1 MNKRVVAVLLAGV
14 MAVST
19 LTACGSQKT
28 EETAAPEE
36 PQVENDG
43 QETSDSAY
51 PMTFDNY
58 GREVTI
64 TQKPQKVLTLGPNC
78 TELFAALG
86 LGDYVV
92 GRSLVNHSRGPLPEF
107 PVIQFFHFSV
117 HTICHNTAPPDSGHE
132 SQTVPSHS
140 VS

>member
-86 LGDYVV
+86 LGD
-92 GRSLVNHSRGPLPEF
+92 
-107 PVIQFFHFSV
+107 
-117 HTICHNTAPPDSGHE
+117 
-132 SQTVPSHS
+132 
-140 VS
+140 

>member
-28 EETAAPEE
+28 EETEAQEE
-36 PQVENDG
+36 AQVENDG
-43 QETSDSAY
+43 QETSDSTY

-64 TQKPQKVLTLGPNC
+64 TQKPQKVLTLG
-78 TELFAALG
+78 
-86 LGDYVV
+86 
-92 GRSLVNHSRGPLPEF
+92 
-107 PVIQFFHFSV
+107 
-117 HTICHNTAPPDSGHE
+117 
-132 SQTVPSHS
+132 QTVRNCLRHLDWEIM
-140 VS
+140 

>member
-14 MAVST
+14 MAVSM

-78 TELFAALG
+78 TELFAAIDRSIYADAAALSSQYHE
-86 LGDYVV
+86 YVREAIIAADAKMQQVQDARTKATVAFRKQCAQV
-92 GRSLVNHSRGPLPEF
+92 G
-107 PVIQFFHFSV
+107 
-117 HTICHNTAPPDSGHE
+117 
-132 SQTVPSHS
+132 
-140 VS
+140 

>member
-28 EETAAPEE
+28 EETEAPKE

-51 PMTFDNY
+51 PMTFDN
-58 GREVTI
+58 
-64 TQKPQKVLTLGPNC
+64 
-78 TELFAALG
+78 
-86 LGDYVV
+86 
-92 GRSLVNHSRGPLPEF
+92 
-107 PVIQFFHFSV
+107 
-117 HTICHNTAPPDSGHE
+117 
-132 SQTVPSHS
+132 
-140 VS
+140 